1 MRPHTFN
8 ASICAALM
16 ILALCVTAQELYP
29 STEASSNSPKDVL
42 RVRAGAMIE
51 PQFYEVMWMLKGMYS
66 VTDKLM
72 LTATLNGSSDVL
84 TNAASD
90 IRLTP
95 AQFRSATLY
104 AKYRFFSDDAPHY
117 HLRFAAFAEYD
128 YATRDHITGFRAFT
142 TGVKDGASAGIIG
155 TWLRDRT
162 AISATAGYF
171 LPNNI
176 LLGRNLVSGMT
187 GGVGQYSLSAGYLLF
202 PLKYT
207 SYDQVNVNLY
217 CEFLGYVYTPT
228 IEEHIHPDPTHT
240 GPMELVRKRL
250 LYNRLDIAPA
260 VQFIVDSRAK
270 IDLVFRTPLL
280 DTFHGYPHWM
290 ASLAVEYYFF

>member
-1 MRPHTFN
+1 MKRFI
-8 ASICAALM
+8 ASICAVSVICSLYAS
-16 ILALCVTAQELYP
+16 AQELYP
-29 STEASSNSPKDVL
+29 STEASSNGPKDVL

-51 PQFYEVMWMLKGMYS
+51 PRFYEMMWMLKAMYS

-72 LTATLNGSSDVL
+72 LTATLNGSSEL
-84 TNAASD
+84 ANAFPSD
-90 IRLTP
+90 FRLTP

-104 AKYRFFSDDAPHY
+104 GKYRFFSDDAPHY

-142 TGVKDGASAGIIG
+142 AGVRDGASAGLIG

-176 LLGRNLVSGMT
+176 LLGRNLISGMT
-187 GGVGQYSLSAGYLLF
+187 GGVGQYSLSAGHLLF
-202 PLKYT
+202 PLKYR

-217 CEFLGYVYTPT
+217 CELLGYIYTPSYT
-228 IEEHIHPDPTHT
+228 EEVHPDATHT
-240 GPMELVRKRL
+240 GPAELVKRQF

-260 VQFIVDSRAK
+260 LQFIVDSRAK
-270 IDLVFRTPLL
+270 IDLVFRTPLV